1 MLLLLPKRGDF
12 LDFSNI
18 VDVIKEASESVLN
31 ALDRVANS
39 TFDVYLTNTKDNE
52 TFHFPVNPLSLTIN
66 REKKYNTADI
76 IDIGEIDISDKGTKI
91 KEISMETLI
100 PDVYEPYCRYT
111 DIADSKETV
120 EKLEKWKDQEEPL
133 RLIITVIG
141 FNSLVNLSV
150 MNEEIRPEGLNNN
163 RYFTFTFRTHRD
175 LKISQVDSTLQD
187 NRQTTAESSGAKYS
201 HREGEWIVV
210 TADVLNVRDGPGE
223 SYGIRGTVKKDECYK
238 IGSIQGNWADIYW
251 SNHGGWINTD
261 YVR

>member
-1 MLLLLPKRGDF
+1 MDLTSFANAIG
-12 LDFSNI
+12 NI
-18 VDVIKEASESVLN
+18 GQSVVDAVERVINLN
-31 ALDRVANS
+31 
-39 TFDVYLTNTKDNE
+39 FDVYLTNTKDSE
-52 TFHFPVNPLSLTIN
+52 TFHFPVNPLSLTVN
-66 REKKYNTADI
+66 REKKYSTADI
-76 IDIGEIDISDKGTKI
+76 VDIGEIDISDKGTKI

-111 DIADSKETV
+111 DIANSKETI
-120 EKLEKWKDQEEPL
+120 EKLEKWQEQEEAL

-141 FNSLVNLSV
+141 FNSLVKLST
-150 MNEEIRPEGLNNN
+150 MNEEIRPEGLNNS

-187 NRQTTAESSGAKYS
+187 NRQTTTESSGAKYS
-201 HREGEWIVV
+201 HRAGEWIIV

-251 SNHGGWINTD
+251 SNHGGWICTD